1 MKVMLREHVD
11 NLGKKGDIVNVAAGF
26 ARNYLLPKKVA
37 VKILPANEKMI
48 ALEQK
53 ALRKGFEKEMSTYK
67 ELIGRLNSL
76 VLSFVRKTGEKDI
89 IFGSVSSTDIK
100 DELERLGFSVEKK
113 KILLEEPIKRLGNYT
128 VPIKIF
134 QEERAQIKIEVV
146 KETVTAEAKLE
157 GSVAEEE
164 ASEANPD
171 AAQEMGTAEDKSVLQ
186 GGEEK
191 DSD

>member
-11 NLGKKGDIVNVAAGF
+11 NLGKKGDIVNVAAGY

-37 VKILPANEKMI
+37 VKILPTNEKMI

-67 ELIGRLNSL
+67 ELTGRLNTL